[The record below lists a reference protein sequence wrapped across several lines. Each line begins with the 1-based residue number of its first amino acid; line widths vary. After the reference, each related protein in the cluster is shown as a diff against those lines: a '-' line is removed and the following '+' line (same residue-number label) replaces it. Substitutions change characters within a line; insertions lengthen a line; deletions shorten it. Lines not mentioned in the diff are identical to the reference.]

1 MNRSAAILM
10 AISSLPSKY
19 GIGTFGKSAYDF
31 VDFLSSSGQSYWQLL
46 PLGPTSYGDSPYQSF
61 STFAGNPY
69 YVDLDLLIG
78 DGLLSRQ
85 DVERFDWGSDKR
97 NVDYSKIY
105 DNRFSVLSI
114 AKKNGWDRDCK
125 EIQQFIEQNQDWLPD
140 YALFM
145 ALKRFFGMRS
155 WNEWEDESIKRRNQI
170 SVKKYNELLKDDVE
184 LFEYIQFL
192 FFKQWN
198 QLKNYAHSKNI
209 KFIGDVPIYVAYD
222 SSDVWAKPHCFQ
234 LDENYVPTE
243 VAGVPPDYFS
253 EYGQLWG
260 NPLYDYDAMSKDG
273 YSWWLDRIEGYS
285 KLYDVI
291 RIDHFR
297 GFESYWAVPN
307 GETTAKNGR
316 WVKGPGMDLVG
327 KIQSVFPNIDFIAE
341 DLGYPTP
348 QVEQL
353 LDDSKMPGMRVLQFA
368 FNANEPSSYL
378 PHNYCENCIC
388 YTGTHD
394 NPPLSLWK
402 KETGLD
408 DIKFASEYV
417 GIIHTDDLEYALI
430 RAGMCSVA
438 KLFVAQMQ
446 DYLGLGDG
454 NRMNVPGTSV
464 GNWKWRM
471 LDGELDANLA
481 KKIHRLT
488 LIYGRLN
495 QWR

>member
-10 AISSLPSKY
+10 AISSLPSNY
-19 GIGTFGKSAYDF
+19 GIGTFGKFAYDF
-31 VDFLSSSGQSYWQLL
+31 VDFLSSAGQAYWQLL

-69 YVDLDLLIG
+69 YIDFDLLID
-78 DGLLSRQ
+78 DGLLSSH
-85 DVERFDWGSDKR
+85 DVESIDWGDDKR

-105 DNRFSVLSI
+105 ENRFNVLAI
-114 AKKNGWDRDCK
+114 AKKNGWNRDHDEICK
-125 EIQQFIEQNQDWLPD
+125 FVELNRKWLPD

-145 ALKRFFGMRS
+145 ALKRFFDMKPWS
-155 WNEWEDESIKRRNQI
+155 EWSDESIKRRTKE
-170 SVKKYNELLKDDVE
+170 SVKKYSELLKDDVE
-184 LFEYIQFL
+184 LFIYIQFL

-198 QLKNYAHSKNI
+198 RLKEYAHSKDI
-209 KFIGDVPIYVAYD
+209 GFIGDVPIYVAFD
-222 SSDVWAKPHCFQ
+222 SSDVWANTHCFQ
-234 LDENYVPTE
+234 LDENYIPIE

-253 EYGQLWG
+253 ENGQLWG

-273 YSWWLDRIEGYS
+273 YSWWLDRIAGYAT
-285 KLYDVI
+285 LYDVI

-297 GFESYWAVPN
+297 GFESYWAVPW
-307 GETTAKNGR
+307 GETTAKNGH

-327 KIQSVFPNIDFIAE
+327 KIQSAFPNIDFIAE

-353 LDDSKMPGMRVLQFA
+353 LADSKMPGMRVLQFA
-368 FNANEPSSYL
+368 FNPNEPSSYL

-402 KETGLD
+402 SEAALD
-408 DIKFASEYV
+408 EINFASEYV
-417 GIIHTDDLEYALI
+417 GIEQIEGLECSLI
-430 RAGMCSVA
+430 RAGMSSVA

-446 DYLGLGDG
+446 DYLGLGEG
-454 NRMNVPGTSV
+454 NRMNTPGTST

-471 LDGELDANLA
+471 FSAELDGDLA
-481 KKIHRLT
+481 KKIRRLS